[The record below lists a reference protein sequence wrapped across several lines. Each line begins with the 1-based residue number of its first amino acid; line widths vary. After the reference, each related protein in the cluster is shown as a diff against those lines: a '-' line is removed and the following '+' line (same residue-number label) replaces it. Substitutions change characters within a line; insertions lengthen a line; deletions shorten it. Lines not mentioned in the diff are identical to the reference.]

1 MLRFPSRG
9 AISNSLG
16 LILVFSLFEPPTSN
30 RLLVRVSMYY
40 DFPFSRDFRAR
51 FLQLFL
57 QPVDERITGCSTAKR
72 HILLDKRIRL
82 ARRDG
87 INSAARR
94 NFISFLYRLRK
105 VNSIPSGGSS
115 GGKDVQQAR
124 YDAIMIMGFC
134 GQSSC
139 KSIPWN
145 TANPDGRH
153 LGPVH
158 RTGKIFLKC
167 ETRFSNVVFDY
178 AVQYEPFGRISNSSF
193 AVCFFKSLLF
203 S

>member
-1 MLRFPSRG
+1 
-9 AISNSLG
+9 
-16 LILVFSLFEPPTSN
+16 
-30 RLLVRVSMYY
+30 MYY

-51 FLQLFL
+51 FPQLFL

-87 INSAARR
+87 INSAMRR

-105 VNSIPSGGSS
+105 VNSIPSGGR
-115 GGKDVQQAR
+115 DVQQAR
-124 YDAIMIMGFC
+124 YDAIMIMGFW

-145 TANPDGRH
+145 KASRDGGH
-153 LGPVH
+153 LGPLH
-158 RTGKIFLKC
+158 RTGKIFPKC
-167 ETRFSNVVFDY
+167 ETRFSNVVSDY
-178 AVQYEPFGRISNSSF
+178 AVQCGPSDWISNSSF

-203 S
+203 H

>member
-1 MLRFPSRG
+1 MH
-9 AISNSLG
+9 
-16 LILVFSLFEPPTSN
+16 
-30 RLLVRVSMYY
+30 Y
-40 DFPFSRDFRAR
+40 DFPFSWDFRAR
-51 FLQLFL
+51 FPQLFL

-115 GGKDVQQAR
+115 GTDVQQAR
-124 YDAIMIMGFC
+124 YDAIMIMGFW
-134 GQSSC
+134 GQFSC

-145 TANPDGRH
+145 KANRDGRH
-153 LGPVH
+153 LGPLH
-158 RTGKIFLKC
+158 RTEKIFLKC
-167 ETRFSNVVFDY
+167 E
-178 AVQYEPFGRISNSSF
+178 I
-193 AVCFFKSLLF
+193 
-203 S
+203 